1 MYRYQIN
8 TPQHTP
14 TEHRLPGGVVT
25 RPPIRQTKQTAQET
39 LNTRYSKKN
48 LLVPLI
54 HCVPTGITGLSLHS
68 GMWDVAKVRCQMV
81 SPLIKHSG
89 GAGQQ
94 IQKFHLDI
102 LSFLFIHFAGARN
115 TNTDTITMTDSLTR
129 VTKSYLLALG
139 TTQISSLRMTDSLG
153 LRTESNIDTWYTAAA
168 AVDS

>member
-1 MYRYQIN
+1 M
-8 TPQHTP
+8 
-14 TEHRLPGGVVT
+14 
-25 RPPIRQTKQTAQET
+25 
-39 LNTRYSKKN
+39 
-48 LLVPLI
+48 
-54 HCVPTGITGLSLHS
+54 
-68 GMWDVAKVRCQMV
+68 
-81 SPLIKHSG
+81 
-89 GAGQQ
+89 
-94 IQKFHLDI
+94 QKFHLDI

>member
-115 TNTDTITMTDSLTR
+115 TNTDTIHYDRFINT
-129 VTKSYLLALG
+129 SYQKLPLG
-139 TTQISSLRMTDSLG
+139 SGDDPDKLITYDRFVGAS
-153 LRTESNIDTWYTAAA
+153 Y
-168 AVDS
+168 